1 MWKEKATVF
10 LTPSGDE
17 WSGGLAGE
25 VRAAMPRGSVKV
37 CFRPE
42 RRKSYRPRPLW
53 KAGSKK
59 LPAQEESCHLHRPEQ
74 FCVCVGVCGCVCVC
88 VGRGARVPCF
98 FKRLVCQKQPK
109 SREKRGSSSRL
120 GSKMKRLK
128 CETAIPGC

>member
-88 VGRGARVPCF
+88 RQRRKGPLLLQEVGLPEAAQVKGEERKQLQAR
-98 FKRLVCQKQPK
+98 FKD
-109 SREKRGSSSRL
+109 EKI
-120 GSKMKRLK
+120 KV
-128 CETAIPGC
+128 